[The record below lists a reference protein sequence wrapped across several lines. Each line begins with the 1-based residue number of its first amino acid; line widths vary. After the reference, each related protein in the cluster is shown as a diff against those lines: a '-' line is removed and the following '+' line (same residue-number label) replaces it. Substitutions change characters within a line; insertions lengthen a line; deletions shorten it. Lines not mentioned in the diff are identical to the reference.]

1 VIHGQQRRPSL
12 TLHDGTTG
20 ALLATLVAEGGAGRI
35 AATFLRDGQLAVV
48 ESGRNVTLR
57 TYSRDG
63 VPSWSLDIATTFALG
78 EVIQVAPDV
87 LAVPLP
93 YPGTPRRSDVVL
105 VDASAGTVI
114 RRESGLRPAA
124 ASWFARR
131 GQTSADDGSLFV
143 DDRDALVRLDI
154 ATGARKVLLGG
165 S

>member
-1 VIHGQQRRPSL
+1 MIHRLDRRPSL

-35 AATFLRDGQLAVV
+35 AATFLRDGRLAVV
-48 ESGRNVTLR
+48 ESGQNVTLR
-57 TYSRDG
+57 MYSRDG
-63 VPSWSLDIATTFALG
+63 APSWSLDIAATFALG

-93 YPGTPRRSDVVL
+93 YQGAGRRSDTVL
-105 VDASAGTVI
+105 VDASAGRVI
-114 RRESGLRPAA
+114 RRESGLLPAA
-124 ASWFARR
+124 SSWFARR

-143 DDRDALVRLDI
+143 DDRGALVRLDV
-154 ATGARKVLLGG
+154 ATGARQVLLGG